1 MPYLNAATYKER
13 KRQWQQR
20 AAGLPPGP
28 DRDACLAL
36 AVGYGNLIALLDSLN
51 QGHAA

>member
-1 MPYLNAATYKER
+1 MSYLNTATYQER
-13 KRQWQQR
+13 EKQWREQ

-36 AVGYGNLIALLDSLN
+36 AGGYGNLIALLDKLIAPSD
-51 QGHAA
+51 